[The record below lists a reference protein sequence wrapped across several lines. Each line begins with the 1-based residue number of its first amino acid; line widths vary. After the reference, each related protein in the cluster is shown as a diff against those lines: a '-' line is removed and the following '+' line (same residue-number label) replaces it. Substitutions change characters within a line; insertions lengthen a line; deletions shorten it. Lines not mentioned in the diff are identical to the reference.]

1 MSFFQI
7 ITILFAIDA
16 VVIHF
21 YSKKRDRVQKNLM
34 FTVDETKIK
43 SRSCCCPFEMLIE
56 MANCKL
62 LLLLLLLLKSDS
74 DRPLKCYF

>member
-1 MSFFQI
+1 MLYFQI
-7 ITILFAIDA
+7 ISILFAIDS

-34 FTVDETKIK
+34 FTVDKTKIK
-43 SRSCCCPFEMLIE
+43 NGCCLCPFEMLIE

-62 LLLLLLLLKSDS
+62 LLLLLKFDS